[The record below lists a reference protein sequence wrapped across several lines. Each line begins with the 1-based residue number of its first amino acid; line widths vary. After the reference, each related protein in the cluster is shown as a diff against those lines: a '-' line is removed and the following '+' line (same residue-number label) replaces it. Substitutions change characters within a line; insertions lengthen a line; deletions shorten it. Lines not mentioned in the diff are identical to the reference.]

1 MTQAQTENLAT
12 LGEITAA
19 LEAQKLPKIDK
30 TVISAISR
38 TCRDDFLG
46 HLAACV
52 SGQDSD
58 GTRRQYLQGLLCCL
72 TDEARSALGAMQIN
86 PELNDL
92 VLVATKTPARLA
104 SAIAA
109 GHDPAHP
116 RHAEAKEY
124 LKSVL
129 VPPPPPAAEI
139 PPAQTPPAAAA
150 SPANQPPPDAPSG
163 SPAEEP
169 APANGRFRS
178 AHVYGNN
185 FALCFNAG
193 VGRDNRPGIM
203 VDAAV
208 STGPRNYDWRNA
220 IHIWLNENEVACAL
234 AVFRRYR
241 KSVEFS
247 AHGAANDKSFFLEY
261 QDGNFFC
268 KVVATKAPKDKTRA
282 VKIIKLDANQ
292 VSILF
297 LEQLLLAYPQLPP
310 AEVLEQVRIINQE

>member
-19 LEAQKLPKIDK
+19 LEAQKLPTVDK
-30 TVISAISR
+30 TVIAAISR
-38 TCRDDFLG
+38 SCRDDFLG
-46 HLAACV
+46 HLAACI
-52 SGQDSD
+52 SGQDND
-58 GTRRQYLQGLLCCL
+58 GARHQYLQGLLCCL
-72 TDEARSALGAMQIN
+72 TDEARGALGAMQIS
-86 PELNDL
+86 PKLEDL
-92 VLVATKTPARLA
+92 VLVASKTPARLA

-129 VPPPPPAAEI
+129 IPPPLPPAEA
-139 PPAQTPPAAAA
+139 PPAEKPPAS
-150 SPANQPPPDAPSG
+150 SPQANQSSPNAPIAP
-163 SPAEEP
+163 PAEESG
-169 APANGRFRS
+169 ATNERFRS

-193 VGRDNRPGIM
+193 IGRDNRPGIM

-268 KVVATKAPKDKTRA
+268 KVCAAKAPKDRTRA

-297 LEQLLLAYPQLPP
+297 LEQLLLAYPQVPP
-310 AEVLEQVRIINQE
+310 SEVLEQVRLINQE